1 MSKNPHQPLSY
12 FLKNFTVILGIV
24 LIWRG
29 VWEIIDYIDLVL
41 FGGGHIPLAIG
52 GIILGFLL
60 LYLPDHDLKEIQKL

>member
-1 MSKNPHQPLSY
+1 MSKQPQHPLSY
-12 FLKNFTVILGIV
+12 FAKNFTTIFAIV

-29 VWEIIDYIDLVL
+29 VWEIIDYIDLIF

-52 GIILGFLL
+52 SIILGFLL